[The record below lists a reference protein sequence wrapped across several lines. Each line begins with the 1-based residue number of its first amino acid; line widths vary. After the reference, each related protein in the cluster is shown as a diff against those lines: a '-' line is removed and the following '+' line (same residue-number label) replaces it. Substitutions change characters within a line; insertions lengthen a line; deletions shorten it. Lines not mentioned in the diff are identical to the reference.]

1 MSVRAS
7 GQRRGDHRS
16 GCVARRLGRPQCDA
30 RRAALSLLARP
41 LYPTAG
47 GPPGDDC
54 GMTMA
59 SMQTISNLHQQ
70 APERAPVKTD
80 NLADLQPEAPT
91 LLELAE
97 RSWAQP
103 LHRRFHSPRRSRNDS
118 RPYEQRAAEC
128 SGGSIR
134 RFRPLGGAR
143 SRSPCGSRGC
153 GPLAG
158 ATGPTRRRR
167 SSAVADGDSNLKFAL
182 MWGKHFGA
190 DWEIGIE
197 PTVSHFSFAPKYGL
211 GASGGV

>member
-1 MSVRAS
+1 
-7 GQRRGDHRS
+7 
-16 GCVARRLGRPQCDA
+16 
-30 RRAALSLLARP
+30 
-41 LYPTAG
+41 
-47 GPPGDDC
+47 
-54 GMTMA
+54 
-59 SMQTISNLHQQ
+59 MQTISKLHQQ
-70 APERAPVKTD
+70 APERAPVKTA

-103 LHRRFHSPRRSRNDS
+103 LHRRFLSPRRSRNDS
-118 RPYEQRAAEC
+118 PALMNSVPPSVPADRSDAFARLAA
-128 SGGSIR
+128 
-134 RFRPLGGAR
+134 
-143 SRSPCGSRGC
+143 RSPCGSRGC

-158 ATGPTRRRR
+158 ATGPARRRR

-197 PTVSHFSFAPKYGL
+197 PTISHFSFAPKYGL